1 MMDIIAFLRQY
12 RIGPFAVFDTV
23 LGYAAI
29 FLLAPWLTKL
39 FTLVKLNIPRAAW
52 LWWMFPLSVVF
63 HLAFNQQTPVLKTLA
78 SPLGFFVVSVVLAV
92 MFFMGLKSC
101 SRIKSKRS

>member
-1 MMDIIAFLRQY
+1 MDYVAFLRQF

-23 LGYAAI
+23 LGYVAI
-29 FLLAPWLTKL
+29 FLLAPLLTKL
-39 FTLVKLNIPRAAW
+39 FTLVKLNIPRVTW

-78 SPLGFFVVSVVLAV
+78 SPLGFFVVGAVLIV
-92 MFFMGLKSC
+92 MFFMGLKNC
-101 SRIKSKRS
+101 SKIKSK

>member
-1 MMDIIAFLRQY
+1 MDYVTYLRQF

-23 LGYAAI
+23 LGYLAI
-29 FLLAPWLTKL
+29 FLLAPLLTKT
-39 FTLVKLNIPRAAW
+39 FTLFKLNIPRATW

-78 SPLGFFVVSVVLAV
+78 DPLGFFVVSAVLAV